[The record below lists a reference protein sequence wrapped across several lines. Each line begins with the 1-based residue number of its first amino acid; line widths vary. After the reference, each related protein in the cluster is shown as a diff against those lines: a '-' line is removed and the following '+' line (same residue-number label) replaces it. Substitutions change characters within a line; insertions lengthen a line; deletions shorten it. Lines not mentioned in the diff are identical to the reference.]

1 MIITMKFN
9 IKEYQRNKMKGEY
22 MPAEMIYHVNDTM
35 DIYKTIRL
43 KARGNFRRD
52 FCTMPP
58 LWLNIRKAEIGNKK
72 LQGIKLMK
80 VVTHCKGGKTTSNY
94 ILKEYMAYR
103 IHNMLSPY
111 SFPVRLVRM
120 KYIET
125 GRKNK
130 TSEK

>member
-1 MIITMKFN
+1 MHN
-9 IKEYQRNKMKGEY
+9 
-22 MPAEMIYHVNDTM
+22 A
-35 DIYKTIRL
+35 
-43 KARGNFRRD
+43 
-52 FCTMPP
+52 P

-103 IHNMLSPY
+103 THNMLSPY
-111 SFPVRLVRM
+111 SFRVRLVRM

-130 TSEK
+130 TSEN